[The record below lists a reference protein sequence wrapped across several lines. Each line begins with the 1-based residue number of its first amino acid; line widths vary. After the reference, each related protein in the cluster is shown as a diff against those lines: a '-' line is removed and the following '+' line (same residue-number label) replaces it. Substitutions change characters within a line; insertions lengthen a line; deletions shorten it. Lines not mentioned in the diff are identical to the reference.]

1 MPHPNYY
8 RYFFQCYNEGRPPQ
22 TNQISPNL
30 KVCQSI
36 YDYCIVNEKFQAN
49 CSNIPFENY
58 NYQFENSNQ
67 YLKSCNE
74 SLIYTTNEIES
85 YLFHN
90 ICFVICPEN
99 TLKNEEKGICECKS
113 IKYKDINNDSICYNE
128 EEISNGKIY
137 TDNGECPENSIYDD
151 NNYCKCL
158 YFHYL
163 NSFTRQIQCALDN
176 EYCPIE
182 YPYINISSN
191 QCINDCSHDE
201 LLSGAIEINNIFASL
216 NNITDNIKNIIYDEK
231 YNGENLII
239 KGKNIIYEIF
249 SLKNQSY
256 HENISFLNLGE
267 CEKILLEKYKIE
279 DLYIVKTDIRIN
291 DTDPT
296 KVEYQILDPENK
308 NQLNL
313 SDCGNEKIILELPSY
328 FNEEIINNFL
338 ELFGFNYDLF
348 DKNGRFYNDICTPFS
363 SNDKTDLILSD
374 RRKIYYKESF
384 NLCEKNCNYLSFNK
398 ETRRINCECPVKT
411 KISEETEIIKFD
423 KDNLTSFFSIKTY
436 ANFAVLKCYKLVFS
450 KEGETNNY
458 GSYLFIILIIIYI
471 VVMII
476 FYYKYE
482 LKIRKVLFLALNP
495 ILNKESETKVE
506 KPIIND
512 PNNIKKNIVNST
524 DKQANQLPKYE
535 NNLEK
540 KKTSAIKIYK
550 NNKEEMNDSKSQ
562 KSEINISKES
572 KNHLLKFPSLDYLF
586 KEDLNYNEIK
596 LEVKNY
602 NDEELNSLLYEKA
615 LEIDKRAFWQY
626 YFSLIERKNL
636 IIFTFYVK
644 NDFNILFIK
653 ILLFLFSFSLYFA
666 INTLFFKDEAIH
678 KIFEVKGKF
687 DFIFHLPQ
695 IFYSTIISVAF
706 NKIMKLLSL
715 SEDELIK
722 IRGKKIIK
730 IFMKIH
736 ISFIV
741 A

>member
-1 MPHPNYY
+1 MP
-8 RYFFQCYNEGRPPQ
+8 
-22 TNQISPNL
+22 
-30 KVCQSI
+30 
-36 YDYCIVNEKFQAN
+36 
-49 CSNIPFENY
+49 
-58 NYQFENSNQ
+58 
-67 YLKSCNE
+67 
-74 SLIYTTNEIES
+74 
-85 YLFHN
+85 
-90 ICFVICPEN
+90 
-99 TLKNEEKGICECKS
+99 
-113 IKYKDINNDSICYNE
+113 
-128 EEISNGKIY
+128 
-137 TDNGECPENSIYDD
+137 
-151 NNYCKCL
+151 
-158 YFHYL
+158 
-163 NSFTRQIQCALDN
+163 
-176 EYCPIE
+176 
-182 YPYINISSN
+182 
-191 QCINDCSHDE
+191 
-201 LLSGAIEINNIFASL
+201 
-216 NNITDNIKNIIYDEK
+216 
-231 YNGENLII
+231 
-239 KGKNIIYEIF
+239 
-249 SLKNQSY
+249 
-256 HENISFLNLGE
+256 
-267 CEKILLEKYKIE
+267 
-279 DLYIVKTDIRIN
+279 
-291 DTDPT
+291 
-296 KVEYQILDPENK
+296 
-308 NQLNL
+308 
-313 SDCGNEKIILELPSY
+313 
-328 FNEEIINNFL
+328 
-338 ELFGFNYDLF
+338 
-348 DKNGRFYNDICTPFS
+348 
-363 SNDKTDLILSD
+363 
-374 RRKIYYKESF
+374 
-384 NLCEKNCNYLSFNK
+384 
-398 ETRRINCECPVKT
+398 
-411 KISEETEIIKFD
+411 IKFD

-615 LEIDKRAFWQY
+615 LEIDKRAFWKY

-695 IFYSTIISVAF
+695 IFYSTIISVTF